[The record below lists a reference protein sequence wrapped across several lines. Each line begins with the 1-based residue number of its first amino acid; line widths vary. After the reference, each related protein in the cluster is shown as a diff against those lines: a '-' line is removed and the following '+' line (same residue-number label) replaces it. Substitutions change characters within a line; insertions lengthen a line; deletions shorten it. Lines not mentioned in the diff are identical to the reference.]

1 MSKKLKDEIKAKSSL
16 RQLQQGEISFSQ
28 YLRDLCDIQKE
39 KILRGEL

>member
-28 YLRDLCDIQKE
+28 YFSFDYNIKMV
-39 KILRGEL
+39 